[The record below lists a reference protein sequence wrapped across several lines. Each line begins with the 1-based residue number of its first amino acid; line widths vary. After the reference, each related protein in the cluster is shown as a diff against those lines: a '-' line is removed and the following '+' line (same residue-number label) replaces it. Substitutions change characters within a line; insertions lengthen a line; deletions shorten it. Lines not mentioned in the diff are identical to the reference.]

1 MEFLSN
7 INVWAIVAFVAFAAL
22 ESLSLRRVRKQLVP
36 KEHIMLTIAEIIVLI
51 GILFL

>member
-22 ESLSLRRVRKQLVP
+22 ESISLHRVRKQLVP
-36 KEHIMLTIAEIIVLI
+36 KEHLMLTVAEIIVLI
-51 GILFL
+51 GMLFL